1 MNNAIRPHIGRPAGS
16 LQRQRQPR
24 AIATR
29 RAILEAS
36 AATFDA
42 EGYAAAS
49 INTIIANSRI
59 TKGALYF
66 HFASK
71 GSIAHQLIEDWD
83 TVVAQAFSSAAE
95 TGEPVVTQLRSIF
108 ATLARQVDEDRTVR
122 AGMKLTLDPSV
133 EGANT
138 SYRRWIDNT
147 SDLVEVAIA
156 SGAIKDTSHGHRLAW
171 NLCAGFSGAANAVA
185 VLRED
190 LDLPARVD
198 DLLTAHLSLV
208 LER

>member
-1 MNNAIRPHIGRPAGS
+1 MGRSIRAGAS
-16 LQRQRQPR
+16 C
-24 AIATR
+24 AATR
-29 RAILEAS
+29 HEKANRLNRRHS
-36 AATFDA
+36 RFD
-42 EGYAAAS
+42 
-49 INTIIANSRI
+49 
-59 TKGALYF
+59 
-66 HFASK
+66 
-71 GSIAHQLIEDWD
+71 
-83 TVVAQAFSSAAE
+83 
-95 TGEPVVTQLRSIF
+95 
-108 ATLARQVDEDRTVR
+108 
-122 AGMKLTLDPSV
+122 LTLDPSV
-133 EGANT
+133 EGANM